1 MLLPVYVSV
10 FFSFRSIFLLDQ
22 SLIVSDQAVENKN
35 LREAS
40 TCHQQE
46 MESMKIDLQGNIISL
61 NGVLGELRSEGKAPL
76 DDTIAA
82 HTRTIGEQVETLQE
96 LVTTLKA
103 NQTESIREAV
113 EGAISFVLAKLKAHD
128 RNFNVQPV
136 EVDFEC
142 PEAEAIR
149 LIEEMQPIGSKVS
162 GEMQLGS
169 PPPE

>member
-1 MLLPVYVSV
+1 
-10 FFSFRSIFLLDQ
+10 
-22 SLIVSDQAVENKN
+22 
-35 LREAS
+35 
-40 TCHQQE
+40 
-46 MESMKIDLQGNIISL
+46 MKINLQDDIVLL
-61 NGVLGELRSEGKAPL
+61 NNVLGELRSEGKTPQ

-82 HTRTIGEQVETLQE
+82 HISTIGEQVGTLQE

-113 EGAISFVLAKLKAHD
+113 EGATSYVLAKLKAHD
-128 RNFNVQPV
+128 PNFNVQPV

-149 LIEEMQPIGSKVS
+149 LIGEMQPIGYKVS
-162 GEMQLGS
+162 EEMQLGS

>member
-1 MLLPVYVSV
+1 M
-10 FFSFRSIFLLDQ
+10 
-22 SLIVSDQAVENKN
+22 VENKQ
-35 LREAS
+35 LCEAS
-40 TCHQQE
+40 TCNQHE
-46 MESMKIDLQGNIISL
+46 MKLTKTQLQDNILLL
-61 NGVLGELRSEGKAPL
+61 NNVLGELRGEGKTPQ

-82 HTRTIGEQVETLQE
+82 HISTIGEQVGTLQE

-103 NQTESIREAV
+103 NQTASIREAV

-136 EVDFEC
+136 EVDFDC

-149 LIEEMQPIGSKVS
+149 LIEEMHPIGSKVS
-162 GEMQLGS
+162 EEMQLGS